1 MEKQKIGVKMNL
13 PYAEAVSYLED
24 LLKSLKSGTVV
35 VQSGDDHVTMKP
47 GDNVTVE
54 VEAKVKKGRQKFAL
68 EIEWAENGPGDLTI
82 TDKEPEPAPESTSK
96 PTTEPAE
103 KPAAPVAQKPASP
116 APAKKAAPR
125 KPAAKP
131 KNKKPAA
138 KKAPAGQK
146 TKKS

>member
-82 TDKEPEPAPESTSK
+82 TDKEPEPAPE
-96 PTTEPAE
+96 PAE